1 MGRAAEWLEG
11 AVEGTDVFPNDAEFD
26 ESGGDRHVRVTWTV
40 RDSREQRRNAP
51 LVIVIDPALIDRW
64 DGASAREQ
72 NRIFDR
78 AVEILDANLVNYDPN
93 GRGDVP
99 AAFQIYLEEGG
110 F

>member
-11 AVEGTDVFPNDAEFD
+11 AVEGTDVFPNDAEF
-26 ESGGDRHVRVTWTV
+26 ESGDDRHVRVTWPV

-51 LVIVIDPALIDRW
+51 LVVVIDPGLIDRW

-78 AVEILDANLVNYDPN
+78 A
-93 GRGDVP
+93 
-99 AAFQIYLEEGG
+99 
-110 F
+110 